1 MQIYLKPYPHNTYSN
16 IPYAA
21 EDERED
27 GTQNFGFF
35 DVKKYP
41 GKIKKIP
48 ELIAEPELTDF
59 VVKLNKE
66 SIFASSGC
74 GIYKATYGKNQT
86 YWSFVNIHF
95 ANIELNRKENQ
106 WYEQVGAFL
115 MRYGDI
121 DLAHENAIVEW
132 IMNPTNFHDMKKI
145 RKGAKPNEDTVLFQ
159 GWSLNVKLLGIGPDE
174 ETAKELWKIGLR
186 NVNEFLCG
194 ELM

>member
-16 IPYAA
+16 VPYAE

-27 GTQNFGFF
+27 GTQNYGFF

-48 ELIAEPELTDF
+48 ELVDEPELTDF
-59 VVKLNKE
+59 VMRLNKE

-74 GIYKATYGKNQT
+74 GIYRATYGTNQT
-86 YWSFVNIHF
+86 YWSFVNIHY
-95 ANIELNRKENQ
+95 AEIELNKEENQ

-115 MRYGDI
+115 MRYGSV
-121 DLAHENAIVEW
+121 DLAYENAIVEW
-132 IMNPTNFHDMKKI
+132 TMNPTNFHDVGKGKK
-145 RKGAKPNEDTVLFQ
+145 PSEDTVLFQ
-159 GWSLNVKLLGIGPDE
+159 GFSMNVKLLGIGPDE
-174 ETAKELWKIGLR
+174 ETAKGLWKIGLH

-194 ELM
+194 ELI